1 MTDYNTLQKKRNVV
15 VGGFVVIAIGAMI
28 WLIAMFGDLPV
39 ISSKLNAF
47 EVAVQFPTA
56 FGVQERTPVRYCGY
70 QIGRVIKVSEP
81 LPIPVLDREQGEQ
94 THQVVIALAIEKKF
108 RTIPENVTVKVMKRS
123 IGSSYIELFDPV
135 KPSEKPLR
143 EGLPRIQGGVGST
156 NEFIPQET
164 MKKVEVLV
172 ENLSQLASSVDQVIG
187 DKQNQDNLRQT
198 LANFTDMSLQATAT
212 LKSLEGFSKQA
223 SDSVYKTSE
232 ALTDAIRVIEAITAK
247 INNGNGTAA
256 RLVNDGTLYENLVES
271 SEELKMTLEQLKIL
285 AAQAREKGI
294 KIKW

>member
-1 MTDYNTLQKKRNVV
+1 MTDYNTLQKKRNVI
-15 VGGFVVIAIGAMI
+15 VGGFVVIAVGAMI
-28 WLIAMFGDLPV
+28 WMIAMFGDLPV
-39 ISSKLNAF
+39 IASKFRSF
-47 EVAVQFPTA
+47 EVVVQFPTA

-70 QIGRVIKVSEP
+70 QVGRVIKVSEP
-81 LPIPVLDREQGEQ
+81 SRVDEDDWKPGEQ
-94 THQVVIALAIEKKF
+94 THQVIIGLAIEKKF
-108 RTIPENVTVKVMKRS
+108 RTIPENVIVKVMKRS
-123 IGSSYIELFDPV
+123 IGSSYIEFFDPA
-135 KPSEKPLR
+135 KPSEKFLR
-143 EGLPRIQGGVGST
+143 EDLDRIQGGVGST

-172 ENLSQLASSVDQVIG
+172 ERISQLAGSVDQVIG

-198 LANFTDMSLQATAT
+198 LANFTEMSVQATAT
-212 LKSLEGFSKQA
+212 LKSLEGFSAQA

-232 ALTDAIRVIEAITAK
+232 ALTDMIRKIEAVTAK
-247 INNGNGTAA
+247 VNEGHGTAA
-256 RLVNDGTLYENLVES
+256 RLLNDGTLYENLVES

>member
-15 VGGFVVIAIGAMI
+15 VGGFVVIAVGAMI
-28 WLIAMFGDLPV
+28 WMIAMFGDLPV
-39 ISSKLNAF
+39 VASKFRSF
-47 EVAVQFPTA
+47 EVVVRFPTA
-56 FGVQERTPVRYCGY
+56 SGVQERTPVQYCGY
-70 QIGRVIKVSEP
+70 QVGRVISLSAPEK
-81 LPIPVLDREQGEQ
+81 VLDREKGDQ
-94 THQVVIALAIEKKF
+94 THQVIIGLAIEKKF
-108 RTIPENVTVKVMKRS
+108 RTIPENVIVKVMKRS
-123 IGSSYIELFDPV
+123 IGSSYIELFDPIE
-135 KPSEKPLR
+135 PSEKPLR
-143 EGLPRIQGGVGST
+143 EGLDQIQGGVGST

-172 ENLSQLASSVDQVIG
+172 ERISQLAGSVDHVIG

-198 LANFTDMSLQATAT
+198 LANFTEMSVQATVT
-212 LKSLEGFSKQA
+212 LKSLEGFSAQA

-232 ALTDAIRVIEAITAK
+232 ALTDMIRVIEAVTAK
-247 INNGNGTAA
+247 VNEGHGTAA
-256 RLVNDGTLYENLVES
+256 RLLNDGTLYENLVES